1 MLKSN
6 DFYRKFTH
14 PVKGQPLSWGSSPK
28 CNQKYSHQWVSYI
41 HGIWICPKFQKPF
54 LSQKWLIIYL
64 NHQMLFF
71 GWKICVI
78 WLTDAQKWSDRP
90 PKFPTKMNI
99 LSFPPSGLAVSWKSS
114 AIDFTLCWE
123 TWYVCFCGLTVDI
136 RHWLDKKDSSSRRKG
151 GVFSRVDCWKLR
163 LLDYIG
169 LFDLDQDVKYSRAT
183 KTERFQLQKVIWK
196 TENEKPSILIICVS
210 FNGTAVICPKSPQ
223 TRFDA
228 QRPPPCHRFSPPP
241 VLRPCRGRCRARL
254 GAPLDAGRHG
264 QVLRKTGTQT
274 WSSDVD
280 INQYIDV
287 YTYIVIYCHIYIY
300 ILSYLYLLAIYEW
313 LQLCLL

>member
-71 GWKICVI
+71 GWKICVN

-196 TENEKPSILIICVS
+196 TENEKPSSKHPNYLRKFQRNCCDQLPQIPPNELS
-210 FNGTAVICPKSPQ
+210 SLNG
-223 TRFDA
+223 R
-228 QRPPPCHRFSPPP
+228 HRFSPPP
-241 VLRPCRGRCRARL
+241 VLRPCRVRPRPRRRWSARL

-264 QVLRKTGTQT
+264 QVLRKRYKRRRP
-274 WSSDVD
+274 VIFVN
-280 INQYIDV
+280 INQHRYNIND
-287 YTYIVIYCHIYIY
+287 YKCWETPRR
-300 ILSYLYLLAIYEW
+300 
-313 LQLCLL
+313 